1 MPAIVVA
8 DPVTLSYLKKVGL
21 DDELVNILKQENISD
36 ETAAVIKKFLTDVLL
51 GLKGLGMPL
60 DELAKSVQELEVK
73 DEPVMEEMDPNAIL
87 NELRKL
93 NRMLVR
99 PDYAEQYRDWQ
110 KVQYLFFVGN
120 R

>member
-1 MPAIVVA
+1 MQAKILGAVPAIGVA

-21 DDELVNILKQENISD
+21 D
-36 ETAAVIKKFLTDVLL
+36 DVLL

-60 DELAKSVQELEVK
+60 DELAKSMQELEVK

-99 PDYAEQYRDWQ
+99 PDYAAQFRDGQ
-110 KVQYLFFVGN
+110 KFSTFFFV